1 MSAKLKYLYD
11 LREDLSLS
19 LTPDQIVSTIV
30 FGDNHILG
38 FYDPTHTYNK
48 GDKIAY
54 IDENNMLKILE
65 CIRTGATGDP
75 INLDDWREYSI
86 IGTLDGIFND
96 LIIHNNS
103 ETAPVD
109 KYHNK
114 VWIKL
119 KD

>member
-19 LTPDQIVSTIV
+19 LTPDQIVSTII
-30 FGDNHILG
+30 FGDNHIKG
-38 FYDPTHTYNK
+38 FYDPTHTYNE

-54 IDENNMLKILE
+54 IDENNTLKILE

-75 INLDDWREYSI
+75 INLDDWQDYSI
-86 IGTLDGIFND
+86 IGTLDGVVAD
-96 LIIHNNS
+96 LIIHSNS

-109 KYHNK
+109 KRLNK